1 MPNQLLTTGAA
12 PYLYS
17 VHGMTKYTS
26 SFSLIYN
33 LEVKKKCYCH
43 PTIRLARV
51 QIEYARTAEL
61 FYPRLHILAIDT
73 LRFWQYIHDHCV
85 HVPELGRCPGVI

>member
-26 SFSLIYN
+26 SFSLIYMG
-33 LEVKKKCYCH
+33 EEGIEP
-43 PTIRLARV
+43 PTASV
-51 QIEYARTAEL
+51 
-61 FYPRLHILAIDT
+61 
-73 LRFWQYIHDHCV
+73 
-85 HVPELGRCPGVI
+85 